1 MNHHSKFVLLLFSSF
16 SILPHT
22 AYQINDSAAQQPRY
36 LLLLLF
42 FSSFSIPPHSTDQL
56 NDFATTSTPFLSPA
70 VRPSTFCH
78 TTPSLL
84 CHRASPSSRW
94 RYPTSSFLSSLRT
107 PTRRLFPPTP
117 PSHPS
122 LPLLP
127 PTPQELSDN
136 SPTTM
141 PTYLTY
147 PFRRIS
153 NKKAKPRLPGH

>member
-1 MNHHSKFVLLLFSSF
+1 MRLEISQVCYHCVAPVEIMTNMNHHSKFVLLLFSSF

-127 PTPQELSDN
+127 PTPPSHSTRTL
-136 SPTTM
+136 
-141 PTYLTY
+141 
-147 PFRRIS
+147 
-153 NKKAKPRLPGH
+153 